1 MMTEIEFTEARDY
14 VGLGFKQVGDKVA
27 VDATLAAQLIEQG
40 FAKLI
45 ERKRT
50 SKQLGGDVT

>member
-14 VGLGFKQVGDKVA
+14 VGLGFKQVGDKVT
-27 VDATLAAQLIEQG
+27 VDAALATQLIEQG

-45 ERKRT
+45 ERKRA
-50 SKQLGGDVT
+50 SKQPGGDVT